1 VDTCGVADDHM
12 HTRIGCS
19 VLGLMII
26 VAATAHAQALPD
38 SPVILRSGSWDVHRT
53 HDAMSDASVC
63 TGIYNGRFDI
73 QLSDN
78 ALTIG
83 VTDRI
88 KSVRLRFDDAAA
100 QAPRAAT
107 RSELHDSRIEIVGN
121 DFAEALN
128 SHRLR
133 YEAVTF
139 GDVVVAGD
147 LDLNGIYVARGNI
160 RAGCAG
166 NPIVMSMPPAPAA
179 DKCTPELRQR
189 MTDNGIPAANIEQ
202 ICRD

>member
-1 VDTCGVADDHM
+1 MDT
-12 HTRIGCS
+12 RSRCS
-19 VLGLMII
+19 SLVLWLI
-26 VAATAHAQALPD
+26 VAGTAQAQSLAE

-53 HDAMSDASVC
+53 QDAMTDAAVC
-63 TGIYNGRFDI
+63 TGVYNTRYEI
-73 QLSDN
+73 QLGER

-83 VTDRI
+83 VADRL
-88 KSVRLRFDDAAA
+88 KSVRLRFDEEVA

-107 RSELHDSRIEIVGN
+107 RSENRNSRIEIEGR
-121 DFAEALN
+121 DFAEALE

-133 YEAVTF
+133 YEAVTA
-139 GDVVVAGD
+139 GDLTVSGD
-147 LDLNGIYVARGNI
+147 LDLSGIYVAHGNI

-166 NPIVMSMPPAPAA
+166 NPIVMSMPPAPPA

-189 MTDNGIPAANIEQ
+189 MADNGIPGANIDQ

>member
-1 VDTCGVADDHM
+1 M
-12 HTRIGCS
+12 RTRRS
-19 VLGLMII
+19 SFVLCI
-26 VAATAHAQALPD
+26 VLAGAAHAQALPD

-53 HDAMSDASVC
+53 HDAMSDATLC
-63 TGIYNGRFDI
+63 TGIYNGRFEI

-83 VTDRI
+83 VPDRI

-107 RSELHDSRIEIVGN
+107 RSEWHNSRIEIAGAE
-121 DFAEALN
+121 FAEALN

-133 YEAVTF
+133 YEAVTS
-139 GDVVVAGD
+139 GDLTVAGD
-147 LDLNGIYVARGNI
+147 LDLSGIYVAHGNI

-166 NPIVMSMPPAPAA
+166 NPIVMSMPPAPPA
-179 DKCTPELRQR
+179 DKCTAELRQR
-189 MTDNGIPAANIEQ
+189 MSDSGIPAANIEQ